1 MLKDLEGKK
10 LFTSASLSAISNLNK
25 HISVSCLPGGGINC
39 NERFHGYLKNFFHQS
54 RVGVCLLTVINHSH
68 NSAWTRVVS
77 SGEAPTPAGISVF
90 AKRNWDGAF
99 MT

>member
-1 MLKDLEGKK
+1 MSDFTGTSKISSTKAELEY
-10 LFTSASLSAISNLNK
+10 A
-25 HISVSCLPGGGINC
+25 
-39 NERFHGYLKNFFHQS
+39 
-54 RVGVCLLTVINHSH
+54 LLTVINHSH